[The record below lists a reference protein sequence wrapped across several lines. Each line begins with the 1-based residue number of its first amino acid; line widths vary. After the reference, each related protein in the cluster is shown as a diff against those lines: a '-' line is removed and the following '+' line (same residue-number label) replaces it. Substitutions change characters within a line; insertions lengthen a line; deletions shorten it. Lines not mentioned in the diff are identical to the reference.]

1 MSNSKTPSE
10 AGSSSQHY
18 RLINDIYVMLDNGDR
33 RALLPFNLTTSQY
46 NALLLLDDTNG
57 QRLVQLSERLLLDK
71 STITRL
77 IDQLEQAGLAQRV
90 TDPDDRRAQ
99 RVILTPLG
107 VERRDQAQIAHN
119 TSLEQRMSSLSQDE
133 QHQLYELLRKLRTG
147 LLDDL
152 EQQDI

>member
-1 MSNSKTPSE
+1 
-10 AGSSSQHY
+10 
-18 RLINDIYVMLDNGDR
+18 MLDNGDR